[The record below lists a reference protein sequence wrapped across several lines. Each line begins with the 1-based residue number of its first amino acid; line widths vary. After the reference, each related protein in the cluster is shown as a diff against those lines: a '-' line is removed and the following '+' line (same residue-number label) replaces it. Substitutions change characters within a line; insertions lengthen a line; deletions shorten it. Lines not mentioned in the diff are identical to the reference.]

1 MNKKIIGSGYL
12 FVAAAFVFWI
22 SWYLMPDPGTTDPA
36 HILSIVKSSR
46 SHVWYSVLLQVV
58 SSIMYVA
65 ALFLLTAATFS
76 HKKIV
81 ITGLVFFGIGTL
93 GLCSDAFFHLLVYY
107 MTNICVQLQKNVIS
121 VMKFMQTD
129 ALLFLVPLLLSFFL
143 GSLLLTVGLSKDR
156 IVSSTPLTI
165 HIIAIVFGITVA
177 LIRSF
182 FSVKNPVLTISVLAL
197 FAAGQAC
204 LGMELVGFQKRTSI
218 YKRVIIHEETEPLHV
233 FEKN

>member
-76 HKKIV
+76 HKKNSDNRI
-81 ITGLVFFGIGTL
+81 GIFWDWDLGTL
-93 GLCSDAFFHLLVYY
+93 LRR
-107 MTNICVQLQKNVIS
+107 I
-121 VMKFMQTD
+121 
-129 ALLFLVPLLLSFFL
+129 LSFA
-143 GSLLLTVGLSKDR
+143 GLLYD
-156 IVSSTPLTI
+156 
-165 HIIAIVFGITVA
+165 
-177 LIRSF
+177 
-182 FSVKNPVLTISVLAL
+182 
-197 FAAGQAC
+197 GQ
-204 LGMELVGFQKRTSI
+204 LRTA
-218 YKRVIIHEETEPLHV
+218 P
-233 FEKN
+233 EKCY